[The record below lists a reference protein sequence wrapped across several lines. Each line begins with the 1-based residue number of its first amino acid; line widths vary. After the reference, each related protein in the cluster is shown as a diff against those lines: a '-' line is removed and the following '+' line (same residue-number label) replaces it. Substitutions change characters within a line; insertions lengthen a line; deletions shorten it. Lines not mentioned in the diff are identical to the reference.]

1 MSIFAQHEEFSTS
14 NWSGGGM
21 VDAKIGEWGIV
32 LIAPI

>member
-1 MSIFAQHEEFSTS
+1 MGVRFSLVTQ